1 MLTPILAAALLALS
15 GSPTGLSGHTL
26 QGPQVE
32 LWTDRSDATVYHR
45 GDRVRVYFRTDT
57 DAYVTILRV
66 DTDGRVRV
74 LFPEEPWDD
83 NFARGGR
90 AYEVRPGDERYAFYV
105 DEYPGQG
112 YVFAIATLDPYDY
125 RGIVRGDHWDYAVIG
140 NNGRLTGD
148 PYVAVQ
154 DLVDLIVPA
163 NYDAY
168 GYDVATY
175 YVEQYYD
182 YPRFLCYDCHSYVA
196 YPYWNPYQD
205 ACVRFRVVVYDD
217 PYYYAARVYPANRV
231 VYRRIARVE
240 PRYVFKDRT
249 TTDPYVVRVRQR
261 PTQPDARRGDER
273 GITGRDLGG
282 VGTIPAPG
290 IRQPAGR
297 APTGRVSDQP
307 AVPSGAAT
315 RPPELTGPPGVRER
329 EPTPLVPDQR
339 PTSQPDLEP
348 RRIPEGQA
356 APTTTDRPRPPG
368 AVTAP
373 REEPRTLVPRERAR
387 QEDQER
393 PTLER
398 REPPERP
405 STPAARP
412 EPQRPATQAR
422 PPAAQP
428 REPVRRPEP
437 PQKKPEASPRRKPG
451 G

>member
-1 MLTPILAAALLALS
+1 
-15 GSPTGLSGHTL
+15 
-26 QGPQVE
+26 VE
-32 LWTDRSDATVYHR
+32 LWTDRSDATIYHR

-90 AYEVRPGDERYAFYV
+90 AYEARPADERYAFYV
-105 DEYPGQG
+105 DEYPGEG

-125 RGIVRGDHWDYAVIG
+125 RGIVRGDHWDYAMIG

-205 ACVRFRVVVYDD
+205 ACVRFRVVAYDD
-217 PYYYAARVYPANRV
+217 PYYYAARVYAANRV
-231 VYRRIARVE
+231 VYRRVARIE

-249 TTDPYVVRVRQR
+249 TTDPYVVHVRQR
-261 PTQPDARRGDER
+261 PVQPDARRGEGR

-290 IRQPAGR
+290 IRQPAGS
-297 APTGRVSDQP
+297 APAGRVTDQS
-307 AVPSGAAT
+307 AMPSGASARRT
-315 RPPELTGPPGVRER
+315 ELIAPPGVRES
-329 EPTPLVPDQR
+329 EPTPLVPGRR
-339 PTSQPDLEP
+339 PASQPDLEP
-348 RRIPEGQA
+348 RRIPEGA
-356 APTTTDRPRPPG
+356 ATPSTTDRSRVPS
-368 AVTAP
+368 AVTPP

-387 QEDQER
+387 QEGQER

-398 REPPERP
+398 REPQERP
-405 STPAARP
+405 SAPAARP
-412 EPQRPATQAR
+412 EPQRPAPQAR

-428 REPVRRPEP
+428 AQPPARKPVAAP
-437 PQKKPEASPRRKPG
+437 KKSGGDPPRRKG
-451 G
+451 

>member
-1 MLTPILAAALLALS
+1 MLTPIVAAALVTL
-15 GSPTGLSGHTL
+15 GGNL

-32 LWTDRSDATVYHR
+32 LWTDRSDATIYHR
-45 GDRVRVYFRTDT
+45 GERVRVYFRSDT

-112 YVFAIATLDPYDY
+112 YVFAIATLDPFDY

-163 NYDAY
+163 DYDAY
-168 GYDVATY
+168 SYDLATY
-175 YVEQYYD
+175 FVEQYYD

-196 YPYWNPYQD
+196 YPYWNPYDD

-217 PYYYAARVYPANRV
+217 PYYYAARMYAANRV
-231 VYRRIARVE
+231 VYRRVARVA

-249 TTDPYVVRVRQR
+249 ATEPYVVRVRQR
-261 PTQPDARRGDER
+261 PAEPEARRGEER
-273 GITGRDLGG
+273 GVTGRDLGG
-282 VGTIPAPG
+282 VGSIPAPG

-297 APTGRVSDQP
+297 TPTGRVTDQP
-307 AVPSGAAT
+307 AAPGTPAREPGLIV
-315 RPPELTGPPGVRER
+315 PPGTRER
-329 EPTPLVPDQR
+329 EPTLLIPDRR
-339 PTSQPDLEP
+339 PGSQTEAEP
-348 RRIPEGQA
+348 RRVPEGQA
-356 APTTTDRPRPPG
+356 SPTTDRPRTPT
-368 AVTAP
+368 AVTPP
-373 REEPRTLVPRERAR
+373 REEPRTLVPRERTG

-393 PTLER
+393 PKLER

-405 STPAARP
+405 AAPTARP
-412 EPQRPATQAR
+412 DRPAVQPR

-428 REPVRRPEP
+428 REPVRKPEP
-437 PQKKPEASPRRKPG
+437 PPKKGETPTRRKPG

>member
-1 MLTPILAAALLALS
+1 MLTPILAAALLILS
-15 GSPTGLSGHTL
+15 GSPGGVRGHTQ

-45 GDRVRVYFRTDT
+45 GDRVRVYFRIDT

-90 AYEVRPGDERYAFYV
+90 AYEVRPGEERYAFYV

-140 NNGRLTGD
+140 TNGRLTGD

-163 NYDAY
+163 SYDAY

-205 ACVRFRVVVYDD
+205 ACLRFRVVVYDD
-217 PYYYAARVYPANRV
+217 PYYYASRVYRANRV
-231 VYRRIARVE
+231 VYPRVARVE

-249 TTDPYVVRVRQR
+249 ASDPYVVRVRQR
-261 PTQPDARRGDER
+261 PAQPEARRPDER

-297 APTGRVSDQP
+297 APTGRVTDQP
-307 AVPSGAAT
+307 AEPGGAAT
-315 RPPELTGPPGVRER
+315 RQPELITPPGVRER
-329 EPTPLVPDQR
+329 EPTPLVPDRR
-339 PTSQPDLEP
+339 PAAQPDIAP
-348 RRIPEGQA
+348 RRIPEAQA
-356 APTTTDRPRPPG
+356 APTTTDRPRTPG
-368 AVTAP
+368 PVTAP
-373 REEPRTLVPRERAR
+373 HEQPRTLVPREPAR
-387 QEDQER
+387 QPDQER
-393 PTLER
+393 PRLER
-398 REPPERP
+398 REPQDRP
-405 STPAARP
+405 ATPAARP
-412 EPQRPATQAR
+412 QTQRPTVQ
-422 PPAAQP
+422 QP
-428 REPVRRPEP
+428 REPAPKAAPPHAP
-437 PQKKPEASPRRKPG
+437 PQRKPEVPARRKPG

>member
-1 MLTPILAAALLALS
+1 MPTPIVAAALVTLA
-15 GSPTGLSGHTL
+15 GSL

-32 LWTDRSDATVYHR
+32 LWTDRSDATIYHR
-45 GDRVRVYFRTDT
+45 GDQVRVYFRTDT

-125 RGIVRGDHWDYAVIG
+125 RGMVRGDHWDYAEIG

-154 DLVDLIVPA
+154 DLADLIVPA

-168 GYDVATY
+168 SYDVATY

-182 YPRFLCYDCHSYVA
+182 YPRFLCYDCHSYVG
-196 YPYWNPYQD
+196 YPYWDPYAD

-217 PYYYAARVYPANRV
+217 PYYYTARVYPANRV

-249 TTDPYVVRVRQR
+249 ATEPFVVRVRQR
-261 PTQPDARRGDER
+261 PAEPEVRRGDER
-273 GITGRDLGG
+273 GVTGRDLGG

-297 APTGRVSDQP
+297 APAGRVTDQP
-307 AVPSGAAT
+307 AAPGGATT
-315 RPPELTGPPGVRER
+315 RPQDLIVPPGTRER
-329 EPTPLVPDQR
+329 EPALLIPNRR
-339 PTSQPDLEP
+339 PASQPDVEP

-356 APTTTDRPRPPG
+356 SPTTTDRPRTPT
-368 AVTAP
+368 AVTPP
-373 REEPRTLVPRERAR
+373 REEPRTLVPREIGRA
-387 QEDQER
+387 
-393 PTLER
+393 
-398 REPPERP
+398 
-405 STPAARP
+405 S
-412 EPQRPATQAR
+412 
-422 PPAAQP
+422 
-428 REPVRRPEP
+428 
-437 PQKKPEASPRRKPG
+437 
-451 G
+451 